1 VRSYF
6 QVGEIIKSACFRK
19 MWNEIKKFKIQDM
32 KIKANKMN
40 NKQMKYGIDNNEI
53 QRNNGK

>member
-1 VRSYF
+1 
-6 QVGEIIKSACFRK
+6 